1 MAKLNKEIV
10 KLVEEDVSDMGSLHF
25 KIDFMGDEFTFDKLY
40 DSVQNIREVTVV
52 EHNNFIDQSFMD
64 FMIEDLGEDKFYEYL
79 SMSNSY
85 REYLKEVEIDES
97 REKGYKSWLTNKF
110 FDNSY
115 YYMSRYFNGFTAIH
129 SEEGYRRLYFE
140 MNMFLKRL
148 GLRFGAVGEENW
160 SYYVT
165 LEHISGEL
173 VQDVFYNENFYTVIW
188 ISRQN
193 NKELQRFSE
202 FHVSTD
208 TTIED
213 LTCAV
218 EDFFGF
224 NDFLMVDNR
233 GAEHFDDVK
242 KVKEFKVENYAYIEI

>member
-1 MAKLNKEIV
+1 MAKLNKEII
-10 KLVEEDVSDMGSLHF
+10 KLVEEDITYMGSLHF
-25 KIDFMGDEFTFDKLY
+25 KIDFMGSEFTFDKLY
-40 DSVQNIREVTVV
+40 DSVQKIREVTVV
-52 EHNNFIDQSFMD
+52 EENNFIDQSFMD
-64 FMIEDLGEDKFYEYL
+64 FMVEDLGGDRFYEYM
-79 SMSNSY
+79 SMDNTY
-85 REYLKEVEIDES
+85 DKFLKAVNTDEGREEGHKA
-97 REKGYKSWLTNKF
+97 WLTNVF

-115 YYMSRYFNGFTAIH
+115 YYMSRYFNGFTAIYTDK
-129 SEEGYRRLYFE
+129 EYERLYFE

-165 LEHISGEL
+165 LSHISGEL
-173 VQDVFYNENFYTVIW
+173 VQDVFYNENFYTVVW

-193 NKELQRFSE
+193 NKEVQRFSE
-202 FHVSTD
+202 FHISTD
-208 TTIED
+208 TSVDD
-213 LTCAV
+213 LKCAV

-224 NDFLMVDNR
+224 KEFLMVDNR